1 MSDVANI
8 ETVSVKAV
16 VYDLPSENLSN
27 IPSDDVRDMVR
38 SVRVYSV
45 QLLHSLG
52 VQCTESVILVPPRN
66 VDRIGE
72 VVDKVFRLYEQ
83 LREQLRSHNY
93 VLRPEPIIRVLELTR
108 DQTEAL
114 IPIARRH
121 LITSLDSAINRVSE
135 LLETLNEITEQSRLR
150 RVRANLKRLKN
161 EWSRLLLY
169 ATQLGIDISR
179 DYEYL
184 VELIDEAVQQT
195 MR

>member
-1 MSDVANI
+1 MSEITN
-8 ETVSVKAV
+8 TQTTHVKAV
-16 VYDLPSENLSN
+16 VYDLPSENLRD
-27 IPSDDVRDMVR
+27 IPNDDVRDMIR

-45 QLLHSLG
+45 QLLHGLG

-66 VDRIGE
+66 VERISE
-72 VVDKVFRLYEQ
+72 VVDKVLRLYEQ

-93 VLRPEPIIRVLELTR
+93 VLRPEPIIRVLDLTR

-114 IPIARRH
+114 VSIARRH
-121 LITSLDSAINRVSE
+121 LITSLDSAIARVSE
-135 LLETLNEITEQSRLR
+135 LLEALNEITEQSRLR
-150 RVRANLKRLKN
+150 RARANLRRLKN
-161 EWSRLLLY
+161 EWNRLLTC

-184 VELIDEAVQQT
+184 IELIDNAVQQT